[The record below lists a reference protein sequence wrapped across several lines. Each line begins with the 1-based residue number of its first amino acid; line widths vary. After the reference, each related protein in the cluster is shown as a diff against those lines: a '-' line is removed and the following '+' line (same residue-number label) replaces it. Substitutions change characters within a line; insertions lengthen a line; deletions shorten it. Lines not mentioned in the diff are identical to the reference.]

1 MNHFLHLSF
10 LSIILY
16 TFAFRPQKDTL
27 IFEKGEKNY
36 EKPLST
42 KKFHGF
48 VHTTKNIN
56 LVSPLT
62 RYQKIFLFLVTN
74 MLIKILFII
83 FYFFIEL
90 EITFCILI
98 LIYKLNFLIFLSIR
112 VKKIERRYKLSS
124 FYLIHLF

>member
-1 MNHFLHLSF
+1 MISVEVFVKMNHFLHLSF
-10 LSIILY
+10 SSIILY
-16 TFAFRPQKDTL
+16 TFAYRPQKDTL

-62 RYQKIFLFLVTN
+62 RYQKIFYSWLLICWLKYFLLF
-74 MLIKILFII
+74 FI
-83 FYFFIEL
+83 FFIEL
-90 EITFCILI
+90 EITFYILI
-98 LIYKLNFLIFLSIR
+98 LIYKLKFLIFLSFR
-112 VKKIERRYKLSS
+112 VKKIEIR
-124 FYLIHLF
+124 

>member
-10 LSIILY
+10 SSIILY

-83 FYFFIEL
+83 FLFFYRIRNR
-90 EITFCILI
+90 FYILI
-98 LIYKLNFLIFLSIR
+98 LIYKLNFLIFLSFM
-112 VKKIERRYKLSS
+112 VKKNRKKIKISS
-124 FYLIHLF
+124 FYLIYI